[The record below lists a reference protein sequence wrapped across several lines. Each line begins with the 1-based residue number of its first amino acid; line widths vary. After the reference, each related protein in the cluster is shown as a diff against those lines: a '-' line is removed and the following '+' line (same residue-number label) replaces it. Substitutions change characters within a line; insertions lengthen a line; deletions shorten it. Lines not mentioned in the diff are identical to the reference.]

1 MKASYAVDIAGRPQ
15 TAADRHPSRLVTVSL
30 ITAVWCLWYAIYRAY
45 YGLGGTVG
53 MFAVPKSE
61 SQWRAIN
68 LAGAAI
74 LLVIAVLPVAV
85 LPLWKKPRV
94 RPILLGLCWL
104 LAVGF
109 IMHALIDDI
118 QRVLSLAGL
127 LHIEYPYYITVDR
140 RVADIQDLVFNETWF
155 LIEGVLW
162 GILGWIN
169 LRPSPARRW
178 WIGTAIAAIVVLTC
192 IGLLAGFGVIG
203 KIIIG

>member
-1 MKASYAVDIAGRPQ
+1 MKAWYAADMDDRLQ
-15 TAADRHPSRLVTVSL
+15 TAADRHPSRLLTMSL

-53 MFAVPKSE
+53 MFAMPKSK

-85 LPLWKKPRV
+85 LPLWKKPR
-94 RPILLGLCWL
+94 
-104 LAVGF
+104 
-109 IMHALIDDI
+109 M
-118 QRVLSLAGL
+118 
-127 LHIEYPYYITVDR
+127 
-140 RVADIQDLVFNETWF
+140 
-155 LIEGVLW
+155 
-162 GILGWIN
+162 
-169 LRPSPARRW
+169 
-178 WIGTAIAAIVVLTC
+178 TC